1 MLKNRLSYEFLE
13 NGSKFFADIRYL
25 NETNDTLS
33 NGSDLVSHS
42 GKIRISSYGSISDGA
57 RFEFWILID

>member
-25 NETNDTLS
+25 NETNDT
-33 NGSDLVSHS
+33 
-42 GKIRISSYGSISDGA
+42 GKILEKSEYRVMDRFRMVQDLSFGSLLTD
-57 RFEFWILID
+57 L